1 MITDYSS
8 CIFDFMLSR
17 RPGFIFAT
25 DIEEFN
31 TERGFYYPL
40 EETPFPIARNN
51 EELMQNIRNFDE
63 AAYHNGVEEFLIN
76 KGCIEDGC
84 ASERVADKIAELAGV
99 R

>member
-1 MITDYSS
+1 
-8 CIFDFMLSR
+8 
-17 RPGFIFAT
+17 
-25 DIEEFN
+25 
-31 TERGFYYPL
+31 
-40 EETPFPIARNN
+40 
-51 EELMQNIRNFDE
+51 MQNIRNFDE